1 MCSEHMNVAQMF
13 MILRKLA
20 ENTENYV
27 FQRIFFDQMP
37 SHTQNQVKEL
47 NITYS
52 NTWLMIK

>member
-1 MCSEHMNVAQMF
+1 MCSEHINVALMF

-20 ENTENYV
+20 ENYV
-27 FQRIFFDQMP
+27 YQRNFFDQMP
-37 SHTQNQVKEL
+37 SHTQNQVKEF

>member
-1 MCSEHMNVAQMF
+1 MCSEHMNVALMF
-13 MILRKLA
+13 MILGKLA

-27 FQRIFFDQMP
+27 FPRFFFDQMP
-37 SHTQNQVKEL
+37 SHTQNQVKEF